1 MFTKRNGGD
10 MDYLPLMIGA
20 FAVMMMTRNK
30 NNAPSL
36 NNVASLLSDPN
47 ALSALNSVGKLMNPK
62 ADGSENRT
70 AVIFELLSNPFI
82 GELLQK
88 IMPQQT
94 QDTNTE
100 AQKQENDT
108 NTSPSAA
115 TEINTGTENKSAF
128 RTPADNA
135 PRSEPSR
142 PETASPFVTANNLNT
157 PVIEKP
163 FVEEKNSPQQETS
176 PAWESIS
183 ENPYSEIPSE
193 EIANMIFKALK

>member
-1 MFTKRNGGD
+1 

-88 IMPQQT
+88 
-94 QDTNTE
+94 
-100 AQKQENDT
+100 
-108 NTSPSAA
+108 
-115 TEINTGTENKSAF
+115 
-128 RTPADNA
+128 
-135 PRSEPSR
+135 
-142 PETASPFVTANNLNT
+142 
-157 PVIEKP
+157 
-163 FVEEKNSPQQETS
+163 
-176 PAWESIS
+176 
-183 ENPYSEIPSE
+183 
-193 EIANMIFKALK
+193 